1 MDKEDVLH
9 NGILFGHKN
18 EILPFAVTEMDLEG
32 IWLSEISQTEKD
44 KYCSYHLY
52 VKS

>member
-1 MDKEDVLH
+1 MDKDVLH

-32 IWLSEISQTEKD
+32 IWLSEISQRKTNTVLIT
-44 KYCSYHLY
+44 YM
-52 VKS
+52 